1 MDLTRSPRRF
11 IAMSTTLFSF
21 SLLRPIASDAIA
33 KAKLAMAAI
42 CVLPSSIPQKFMFNP
57 VAFWA
62 SFSGYPAFC
71 RQWAIADATE
81 TQKFMLTL

>member
-1 MDLTRSPRRF
+1 MDFTRSPKRF

-21 SLLRPIASDAIA
+21 SLLRPIASDATA

-42 CVLPSSIPQKFMFNP
+42 WVPPSSIPQKFMFSP

-62 SFSGYPAFC
+62 SFCGYPAFGC
-71 RQWAIADATE
+71 QWAVADAAE
-81 TQKFMLTL
+81 TQKFVLTL